1 MNCAIHDYETKMRH
15 AEEFL
20 DKGNKV
26 RVQLQ
31 FRGREMAHQELGMA
45 LMVRVK
51 GDLVEMAHVE
61 TEPKLMGR
69 SVTMTLAPLPAAK
82 RKRKFT
88 VVHAEDLLEDDEDDA
103 EDEDE
108 K

>member
-1 MNCAIHDYETKMRH
+1 MRH

-31 FRGREMAHQELGMA
+31 FRGREMAHQELGMR

-51 GDLVEMAHVE
+51 GDLVNMANVE

-69 SVTMTLAPLPAAK
+69 NVTMTLAPLPAAK
-82 RKRKFT
+82 RKRKFST
-88 VVHAEDLLEDDEDDA
+88 AGEELEPLPEDVDVDEDD
-103 EDEDE
+103 DE
-108 K
+108 